1 MNDDSGS
8 DEKDGAGGTRSARVP
23 HGTADAEAAGRTVKL
38 SKYLAKHLR
47 HQPERIGLVLD
58 PHGWAGI
65 DDLLRATA
73 EHGVRISR
81 AELEHVVAV
90 NDKRRF
96 TIDGDR
102 IRANQGHTVE
112 VDLDLPAAEPP
123 AYLYHGTVARHL
135 PAIRAEGLRP
145 MARHHVHLSP
155 DRETATGV
163 GARRGR
169 PVVLAVDAG
178 AMRRDGHVF
187 HVSANGVWLTAA
199 VPPAYLRFPSPG

>member
-1 MNDDSGS
+1 M
-8 DEKDGAGGTRSARVP
+8 DG
-23 HGTADAEAAGRTVKL
+23 ERTVKV

-58 PHGWAGI
+58 PHGWVAI
-65 DDLLRATA
+65 DDLLRAAA

-96 TIDGDR
+96 AIDGDR
-102 IRANQGHTVE
+102 IRASQGHTVD

-123 AYLYHGTVARHL
+123 AYLYHGTVARSL

-155 DRETATGV
+155 DRETATRV

-169 PVVLAVDAG
+169 PVVLSVDAG
-178 AMRRDGHVF
+178 AMHRDGHVF

-199 VPPAYLRFPSPG
+199 VPPAYLRFPEGD